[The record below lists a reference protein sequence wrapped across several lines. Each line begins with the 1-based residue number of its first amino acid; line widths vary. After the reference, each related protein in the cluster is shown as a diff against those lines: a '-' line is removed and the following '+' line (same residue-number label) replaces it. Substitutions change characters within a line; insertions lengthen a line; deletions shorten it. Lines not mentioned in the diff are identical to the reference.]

1 MKKVPFNS
9 IAPILKQFDL
19 SDDAAEIVAPE
30 MTVAEATALLGK
42 AELSV
47 DLVNFWAHALP
58 MREGIWWA
66 YLCSSKR
73 QDTWT
78 KQEREIAENVNV
90 WLRSPSEPLRRRI
103 EMAVEGLANDRAVR
117 WLGLAVFWSGTGSIA
132 PADSP
137 AVMPAEMLY
146 AKAVA
151 GAVNI
156 AAALPEWKE
165 FRNYYNAAFQS
176 ALAIANG
183 GNGQD

>member
-1 MKKVPFNS
+1 MRKVPFQN
-9 IAPILKQFDL
+9 IAPIVKQFEL
-19 SDDAAEIVAPE
+19 SEDAAALVTSDLAIS
-30 MTVAEATALLGK
+30 EAIATLMK
-42 AELSV
+42 AELYI
-47 DLVNFWAHALP
+47 DLANFWAHALP

-66 YLCSSKR
+66 YLCTSKR
-73 QDTWT
+73 QNTWT
-78 KQEREIAENVNV
+78 EQEREIAEDVNA
-90 WLRSPSEPLRRRI
+90 WLRSPSESLRRGI
-103 EMAVEGLANDRAVR
+103 ASAVEGLANDRAIR

-165 FRNYYNAAFQS
+165 LKNYYDAAFQS